1 MHNRLRL
8 GSAVLVAALAA
19 ISCGDD
25 TKSLPEP
32 QKAPADRSGPS
43 SSAPEL
49 PVSPPDPDYKGTIP
63 MEVDTTVGNATFK
76 TKGLGECTYA
86 DDASIYDV
94 PAAMWHATLR
104 AEGQSVSYVN
114 VTVWQFKDG
123 SPNQVA
129 TGVQVGPTFRHIS
142 TVKGSAR
149 VGKGTA
155 RPERSGEAGTI
166 AVEGE
171 DASGGPLVLRVQCAR
186 FTVPVEEG
194 GR

>member
-1 MHNRLRL
+1 M
-8 GSAVLVAALAA
+8 
-19 ISCGDD
+19 
-25 TKSLPEP
+25 
-32 QKAPADRSGPS
+32 
-43 SSAPEL
+43 
-49 PVSPPDPDYKGTIP
+49 GTIP
-63 MEVDTTVGNATFK
+63 MEIDTTIGGTAFR

-94 PAAMWHATLR
+94 PAAMWHATMR

-114 VTVWQFKDG
+114 VTVWQFKNG

-142 TVKGSAR
+142 TVKGSAL
-149 VGKGTA
+149 VGKGTVLT
-155 RPERSGEAGTI
+155 ERSGEAGTI
-166 AVEGE
+166 TVEGE
-171 DASGGPLVLRVQCAR
+171 DEKGGALVLRVQCAS